1 MHLDLDAFFAAVEQR
16 DHPEWC
22 GRPLVVGAQPGGRGV
37 VATCSYE
44 ARRYGVHSAM
54 PITQAVRRLPPE
66 TLYLRPDMARYA
78 EVSRQIMALLA
89 QISPLVEQ
97 VSIDEA
103 YLDVS
108 GLERLIGPP
117 ERIGERAKTLI
128 QEETGLTASVGI
140 GPNRLIAKLASETS
154 KPNGLRVVHP
164 QQLHD
169 FLDPM
174 PLSALRGV
182 GAKTAP
188 RLQRL
193 GWRTVGDIRR
203 QPLQRL
209 RESLGT
215 GAGTALHLQA
225 RGIAE
230 AAVQPLRQ
238 RQSISKE
245 TTFPVDISDP
255 QPLRETLRWAAQEV
269 GYRAR
274 HEGLAGALVSLK
286 VRLHPFETHSRSRA
300 LSARTASDQ
309 RIFET
314 AWQLFA
320 SSPWLG
326 RPVRLIGVGLAGWDD
341 ADDALQPDLFGQA
354 PVDPPMR
361 PMPPSTKLDQT
372 LDAIRDKLGDGLIRR
387 GMKQAR
393 PSPKTQV
400 DRS

>member
-1 MHLDLDAFFAAVEQR
+1 MHLDLDAFYAAVEQR
-16 DHPEWC
+16 DHPEWR
-22 GRPLVVGAQPGGRGV
+22 GRPVVVGAQPGGRGV

-54 PITQAVRRLPPE
+54 PIVQAARRLPPD

-78 EVSRQIMALLA
+78 EVSQQIMRLLQ
-89 QISPLVEQ
+89 QISPVIEQ

-117 ERIGERAKTLI
+117 ERIGERAKALI
-128 QEETGLTASVGI
+128 QTETGLTASVGI

-154 KPNGLRVVHP
+154 KPDGLQVVRP
-164 QQLHD
+164 DQLQP
-169 FLDPM
+169 FLNPM

-193 GWRTVGDIRR
+193 DLRTVGDLRR
-203 QPLQRL
+203 QPLERL
-209 RESLGT
+209 REVLGAR
-215 GAGTALHLQA
+215 AGTALYLQA
-225 RGIAE
+225 QGIAE
-230 AAVQPLRQ
+230 AAVQPAAQ

-245 TTFPVDISDP
+245 TTFAADISDP

-274 HEGLAGALVSLK
+274 QQGLAGALVTLK
-286 VRLHPFETHSRSRA
+286 VRLQPFETHSRSRT
-300 LSARTASDQ
+300 LSTGTNADQ
-309 RIFET
+309 CIFQT
-314 AWQLFA
+314 AWQLFE

-341 ADDALQPDLFGQA
+341 ASDALQPDLFAQA
-354 PVDPPMR
+354 PTDPPTL
-361 PMPPSTKLDQT
+361 PSAKLDQT

-387 GMKQAR
+387 GMNQPR
-393 PSPKTQV
+393 PSPKTHTG
-400 DRS
+400 RG